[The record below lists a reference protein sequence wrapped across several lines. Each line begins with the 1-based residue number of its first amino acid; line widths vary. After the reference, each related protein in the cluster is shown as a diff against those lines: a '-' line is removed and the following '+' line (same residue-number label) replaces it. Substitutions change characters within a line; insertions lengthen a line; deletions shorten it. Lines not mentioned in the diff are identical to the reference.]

1 MGRRVQTGC
10 SNCTRCTNS
19 AVNEAGRRLG
29 RATAALSSGGLSEVA
44 RGFTKNC
51 RGCGHKMSL
60 HSSPAPAQQYAAPPA
75 PVPPRIP
82 PGWYADPNGQPC
94 NRWWDGYTWT
104 AATAPRP

>member
-1 MGRRVQTGC
+1 MLELHSLHELSGQRGRPQTGP
-10 SNCTRCTNS
+10 
-19 AVNEAGRRLG
+19 G
-29 RATAALSSGGLSEVA
+29 ATAALSSGGLSEVA

-82 PGWYADPNGQPC
+82 PGWYADPIGQPC